1 MHFAELFIRRPV
13 LSSMLSLMLV
23 LLGLIGYTRLPV
35 REFPDADAPVV
46 SVTSI
51 LPGASP
57 QVVESSVTDVLE
69 EELSSVEGIRTLTS
83 SSQEQV
89 STITIEFTL
98 ERDIEAAAQDVR
110 DRVARVR
117 GSLPVDMEEPVV
129 AKEDADAFPI
139 MFLTLRSN
147 SYSLMELSDLADRD
161 IKPRL
166 QTIPGV
172 SGAPIYGE
180 RRFAM
185 RVWLSPRELAA
196 RGLTAED
203 VESAIRTRSVEIPAG
218 RIESDRREFSVR
230 YLGEMRT
237 PEEFASLTVA
247 RSAGGLVK
255 LGDVARVEP
264 GPENER
270 SATRYEQRDAIFIG
284 VLRQS
289 KSNVI
294 EVADAVHAQLP
305 AVRASLPSGVE
316 LDMAFDGSVFIKRS
330 IREAQ
335 ETLLIT
341 AALVIII
348 IFLFLA
354 TLRATLI
361 PAVTIPVAIVSTFAI
376 LAMLGYSINTLTLL
390 GLILAIGIVVDDAII
405 VMENAYRH
413 QEELGKDPER
423 AAIDGTREIT
433 TAVIATVI
441 SLLAVFSP
449 LLFLTGATGRLFNE
463 FGVAVGGAVL
473 VSGIVA
479 LTLTPMLSA
488 KILRHT
494 ARETRFHHA
503 VGVFLNGLSARYGR
517 TLERALRH
525 PVYVIAGGGA
535 LSALAVLLFVS
546 LQREF
551 VPPEDRGFFF
561 SFIIAPEGST
571 VAYTDGYVRQI
582 EAILEHTEGVRSSF
596 SVVGFGGPPSSGF
609 VGTILDDWDARDRSV
624 QEIIGEVQ
632 PQFFGVPGIFAFA
645 TNPPA
650 FGGFL
655 PPVQFVVK
663 HSDFETLVQGM
674 DALVARVSQI
684 PGLVNVD
691 TDLRVTR
698 PELVVT
704 LDRDRAEDLGVPARS
719 VATTLQTLLGG
730 RDVSRFTSDN
740 KLYDV
745 ILRLDASDRATP
757 SDISGLQVRGR
768 DNTLVQLDA
777 VTRIEE
783 RVGPRQ
789 LNHYDRVRSFTL
801 SASLAPGFTL
811 GEAIDQVRAAA
822 DEVLPPGSTVALAG
836 ESRELE
842 ESGGAL
848 YFAFGLA
855 LIFVFMVLAAQ
866 FESLVHPFTVLLA
879 VPLAVTG
886 ALAALWIAGSTL
898 NVYSQVGMIL
908 LIGLVSKNSILLVTY
923 ANEMRARGRDAF
935 SAMLEAGRIRLR
947 PILMTSVASI
957 MGAVPIA
964 LGLGAGA
971 GSRRPLGYAIIGGL
985 IVSTMITLFL
995 VPAVFVLLERARG
1008 FGRAATPAHEP
1019 ERAVAVSAGMEVS

>member
-1 MHFAELFIRRPV
+1 M
-13 LSSMLSLMLV
+13 
-23 LLGLIGYTRLPV
+23 T
-35 REFPDADAPVV
+35 
-46 SVTSI
+46 
-51 LPGASP
+51 
-57 QVVESSVTDVLE
+57 
-69 EELSSVEGIRTLTS
+69 
-83 SSQEQV
+83 
-89 STITIEFTL
+89 
-98 ERDIEAAAQDVR
+98 
-110 DRVARVR
+110 
-117 GSLPVDMEEPVV
+117 
-129 AKEDADAFPI
+129 
-139 MFLTLRSN
+139 
-147 SYSLMELSDLADRD
+147 
-161 IKPRL
+161 
-166 QTIPGV
+166 
-172 SGAPIYGE
+172 
-180 RRFAM
+180 
-185 RVWLSPRELAA
+185 
-196 RGLTAED
+196 
-203 VESAIRTRSVEIPAG
+203 
-218 RIESDRREFSVR
+218 
-230 YLGEMRT
+230 
-237 PEEFASLTVA
+237 
-247 RSAGGLVK
+247 
-255 LGDVARVEP
+255 
-264 GPENER
+264 
-270 SATRYEQRDAIFIG
+270 
-284 VLRQS
+284 
-289 KSNVI
+289 
-294 EVADAVHAQLP
+294 
-305 AVRASLPSGVE
+305 
-316 LDMAFDGSVFIKRS
+316 
-330 IREAQ
+330 
-335 ETLLIT
+335 
-341 AALVIII
+341 
-348 IFLFLA
+348 
-354 TLRATLI
+354 
-361 PAVTIPVAIVSTFAI
+361 
-376 LAMLGYSINTLTLL
+376 
-390 GLILAIGIVVDDAII
+390 
-405 VMENAYRH
+405 
-413 QEELGKDPER
+413 
-423 AAIDGTREIT
+423 
-433 TAVIATVI
+433 
-441 SLLAVFSP
+441 
-449 LLFLTGATGRLFNE
+449 
-463 FGVAVGGAVL
+463 
-473 VSGIVA
+473 
-479 LTLTPMLSA
+479 
-488 KILRHT
+488 
-494 ARETRFHHA
+494 
-503 VGVFLNGLSARYGR
+503 
-517 TLERALRH
+517 
-525 PVYVIAGGGA
+525 
-535 LSALAVLLFVS
+535 
-546 LQREF
+546 
-551 VPPEDRGFFF
+551 
-561 SFIIAPEGST
+561 
-571 VAYTDGYVRQI
+571 
-582 EAILEHTEGVRSSF
+582 
-596 SVVGFGGPPSSGF
+596 
-609 VGTILDDWDARDRSV
+609 RDRSV

-745 ILRLDASDRATP
+745 ILRLDPSDRATP